1 MKTKIL
7 IILIC
12 LIVLAGAGGVYW
24 RQKGGTKPI
33 ANSTSTPVVE
43 RQFPGW
49 CPGMLGLAVSPDG
62 KTAYIS
68 FSLDDAL
75 LAVDLSTLTITDSID
90 VSAAGN
96 MMLQS
101 ESAVLTPDGKK
112 LYVSNFGTG
121 NVMVIDTEN
130 KRVIKVLPIKPAPGV
145 AITMS
150 LDGSKAYISANDGA
164 IYIINIVDD
173 SYRRIFIPSV
183 IFGPVAP
190 SPGNPDLL
198 YVVGALIQPS
208 GISQS
213 SLFTFNISSKNIVR
227 FSKLSDE
234 ALPPRVVVHRLVVNS
249 NEDTAYFGWFEFR
262 NPAIG
267 NFSVFDL
274 NNFQVLTTTPIEYGV
289 ADFTMNE
296 RTGKIYIVGM
306 WTGGSASQ
314 KLVIQEWDTAT
325 NKVARRI
332 PVSPSSD
339 QRAIVFDPTNDNYL
353 YMTECDFNL
362 IRKVEIS
369 TGKEIGK
376 VKFNKADIA
385 PYAIV
390 HGDNNTGYINC
401 ENCKKFYR
409 LDLSSGQLETSVNL
423 SFSYSAWGFYQ
434 GKLYFGVGGDIYST
448 NPSNGKVIKKYRI
461 GNNFNPK
468 TFTFFDGKMAAIDNK
483 EGGMVEKQLVLF
495 DARTISILK
504 SIELPRETH
513 GDKVIVSPD
522 GSKIY
527 VEYGENF
534 GAAAIDIYDAST
546 LDIINTIKIPYVPPS
561 QGSSGGATGFVKGE
575 FDETNRIFYLV
586 GFASVYKID
595 MDTDKLISILD
606 LMDLY
611 ESQNIRGWSPFG
623 LAGIAFSPAKDKLFV
638 VSGDAHAVYIYDL
651 IKSSWINKIINLK
664 GYFTTDAIKSPDGRY
679 LYTVNHESDSVTM
692 IDLTSGEIVKII
704 ELP

>member
-7 IILIC
+7 IILII
-12 LIVLAGAGGVYW
+12 LIVLGAAGGVYW
-24 RQKGGTKPI
+24 YQKEGTKPI
-33 ANSTSTPVVE
+33 ATPTPTPIVE

-49 CPGMLGLAVSPDG
+49 CPGMLGLAISPDG
-62 KTAYIS
+62 KKAYIS
-68 FSLDDAL
+68 FSLDDTL
-75 LAVDLSTLTITDSID
+75 LAVDLSTFTITDSID

-121 NVMVIDTEN
+121 NIMVVDTEN
-130 KRVIKVLPIKPAPGV
+130 KRVIKVLPIRPAPGV
-145 AITMS
+145 AITIS
-150 LDGSKAYISANDGA
+150 LDGNKVYISSDDGA
-164 IYIINIVDD
+164 VYIVNVADD
-173 SYRRIFIPSV
+173 LYRRVFIPGV

-198 YVVGALIQPS
+198 YVVGALMQPS

-213 SLFTFNISSKNIVR
+213 SLFTFKISGKNIVR

-234 ALPPRVVVHRLVVNS
+234 ALPPRAIVHRLVVNS
-249 NEDTAYFGWFEFR
+249 NEDTVYFGWFEFR

-267 NFSVFDL
+267 NFNVFDI
-274 NNFQVLTTTPIEYGV
+274 NNFRVLTTVPIEYGV
-289 ADFTMNE
+289 ADFAMNE

-306 WTGGSASQ
+306 WTGGGASQ

-339 QRAIVFDPTNDNYL
+339 QRAIVLDPTNDNYL

-369 TGKEIGK
+369 TGKEIGR
-376 VKFNKADIA
+376 VKFNKSDIK
-385 PYAIV
+385 PYSIIR
-390 HGDNNTGYINC
+390 GDNNTGYIDC

-409 LDLSSGQLETSVNL
+409 LNLSSGQLASSVNL
-423 SFSYSAWGFYQ
+423 PFSYSAWGFYQ
-434 GKLYFGVGGDIYST
+434 GKLYFGVGGDIYAMD
-448 NPSNGKVIKKYRI
+448 PSNGKVIKKYRI
-461 GNNFNPK
+461 GDNFNPK
-468 TFTFFDGKMAAIDNK
+468 TFTFFDDKMATIDY
-483 EGGMVEKQLVLF
+483 ETMGIGRRFILF
-495 DARTISILK
+495 EADNMSIIK

-522 GSKIY
+522 GSKLY

-534 GAAAIDIYDAST
+534 GAAAITIYNAST
-546 LDIINTIKIPYVPPS
+546 LDIINSIKIPYVPPS
-561 QGSSGGATGFVKGE
+561 QSSSGGATGFVKGE
-575 FDETNRIFYLV
+575 FDEINRILYLA

-595 MDTDKLISILD
+595 MDSDKLIGILD
-606 LMDLY
+606 LIDLY

-651 IKSSWINKIINLK
+651 IKSSWVNKIINLK
-664 GYFTTDAIKSPDGRY
+664 GYFNTDAIKSPDGRY
-679 LYTVNHESDSVTM
+679 LYTVNHESDSITM
-692 IDLTSGEIVKII
+692 VDLTSGEVVRII
-704 ELP
+704 EL